1 MVPGSSSSSGKKE
14 NYWRID
20 PSLGGEGG
28 GGYGI
33 EGSACCHEN
42 AQQHHRRCYTG
53 KEVGSLVLCTRI
65 VKHAVLWR

>member
-28 GGYGI
+28 GGM
-33 EGSACCHEN
+33 ESRALLAATKTHSS
-42 AQQHHRRCYTG
+42 T
-53 KEVGSLVLCTRI
+53 I
-65 VKHAVLWR
+65 VAAIPAKK

>member
-20 PSLGGEGG
+20 PSLGGEG